1 MLKAL
6 LLASA
11 SVVTF
16 TCASTIAQAE
26 NPLLNGV
33 GHVKV
38 NTVADNK
45 QVVGK
50 GATADYYGYYG
61 NYYNAMAG
69 AAGAWGYLKGTDYWK
84 SAYDNAVQSETYYYY
99 AYIYSAAG
107 Y

>member
-16 TCASTIAQAE
+16 SFAATTARAD
-26 NPLLNGV
+26 NPLLQGV

-38 NTVADNK
+38 NTIADNK
-45 QVVGK
+45 RIIGK
-50 GATADYYGYYG
+50 GSTADYYGYYG
-61 NYYNAMAG
+61 NYYTAMAG

-84 SAYDNAVQSETYYYY
+84 AAYDNQTQATTYYYY